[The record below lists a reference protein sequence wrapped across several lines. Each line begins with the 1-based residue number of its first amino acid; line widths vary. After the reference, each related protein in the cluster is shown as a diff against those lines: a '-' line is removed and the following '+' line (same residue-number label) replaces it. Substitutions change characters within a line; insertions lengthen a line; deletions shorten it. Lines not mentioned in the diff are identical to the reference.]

1 MAAVVDFGAPSAGVY
16 VEPRGRGYGERRPA
30 RATAKPA
37 EPAMRLP
44 IDHEH
49 LARYTLANIEL
60 EREVLALF
68 VGEAPRTLAAMRA
81 ASAVEP
87 VAAKAWHMGGHT
99 LKGSA
104 RAVGAWRVAAAA
116 EAAERDH
123 QGERAVLLAH
133 LAALEAAVGEV
144 AAYVA
149 GLDAGQSPLP

>member
-1 MAAVVDFGAPSAGVY
+1 MAAVVDFGAPASAQLSQ
-16 VEPRGRGYGERRPA
+16 PRGRGFSERRRAVSPPA
-30 RATAKPA
+30 RPA
-37 EPAMRLP
+37 GVAQPP

-49 LARYTLANIEL
+49 LARYTLGSSEL
-60 EREVLALF
+60 EREVLELF

-81 ASAVEP
+81 AAACEP

-123 QGERAVLLAH
+123 QGEPAALQAH
-133 LAALEAAVGEV
+133 ISALEAAVGEV
-144 AAYVA
+144 VAYLGGLYGAAPPT
-149 GLDAGQSPLP
+149 G